1 VKNYTQ
7 NETPRNLTQSTRH
20 SLGAQ
25 NSKGAVRYSAPARLR
40 KTLGE
45 VEIDQVEFDSDVIK
59 ATLSPSMWE
68 SGKLKPEVR
77 KKLTT
82 KQQKHITTT

>member
-68 SGKLKPEVR
+68 SGKLKPEVE
-77 KKLTT
+77 KNFS